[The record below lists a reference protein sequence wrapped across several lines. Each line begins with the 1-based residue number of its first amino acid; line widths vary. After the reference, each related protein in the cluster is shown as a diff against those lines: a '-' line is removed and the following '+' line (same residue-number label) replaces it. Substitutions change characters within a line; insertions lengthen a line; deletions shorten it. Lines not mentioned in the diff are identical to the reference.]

1 MNQDFTEDLTENS
14 SNFLNNSS
22 NSMATKRPQVY
33 SNFIQTNIQN
43 QDISNNK
50 KNDQL
55 KNGASIKKSRLAQES
70 FESENNQQNS
80 LIQNDLT
87 LINLLNSFIGVN
99 TFKNEN
105 VFLDLFQN
113 DIIFL
118 KLNNKIKNFC
128 FKGIFY

>member
-1 MNQDFTEDLTENS
+1 MNEDFTEDITENS

-22 NSMATKRPQVY
+22 HSMATKRPQVY

-55 KNGASIKKSRLAQES
+55 KNGTLIKKSRLAQES

-80 LIQNDLT
+80 LIQNDLA
-87 LINLLNSFIGVN
+87 LKNLLNSFIGVN

>member
-1 MNQDFTEDLTENS
+1 MNEDFTEDITENS

-22 NSMATKRPQVY
+22 HSMATKRPQVY

-55 KNGASIKKSRLAQES
+55 KNGALIKKTRLVQES

-87 LINLLNSFIGVN
+87 LTNLLNSFIGVN